1 MNYYTLD
8 EVANI
13 TGISKRTL
21 KYYVER
27 KIILPSSERSEG
39 QKKYWLYSDKD
50 ISKIKQI
57 ALYRELNYS
66 ADSIKKIISEEDFDW
81 NKALNEQIDEL
92 KARKKHLENLIFA
105 AEMMRYFSESEPEEA
120 PAVFDISDFDNDI
133 DSFAD
138 NILISNEDQLTKDSL
153 TKFSDDLANGLDI
166 SDIQKHGQEVINLFI
181 SIRDSMDQPP
191 SSEKVQKSIGAIFE
205 YLSSLSDGT
214 AIDPTDILFGIRLV
228 TNISIDRMF
237 DVIFSKEGSADFVL
251 EALKIYCERKKEN

>member
-8 EVANI
+8 EVANK

-27 KIILPSSERSEG
+27 KIIVPSSERSEG
-39 QKKYWLYSDKD
+39 QKKYWLYSDTD

-81 NKALNEQIDEL
+81 NKALSEQIYEL
-92 KARKKHLENLIFA
+92 RARKKHLENLIFA
-105 AEMMRYFSESEPEEA
+105 AEMMRYFSESEPED

-181 SIRDSMDQPP
+181 SIRDSMDHAP
-191 SSEKVQKSIGAIFE
+191 SSEKVQKRIGAIFE

-214 AIDPTDILFGIRLV
+214 AIDPSDILFGMRLV

-237 DVIFSKEGSADFVL
+237 DVIFSKEGTADFVL
-251 EALKIYCERKKEN
+251 EALKIYCERKKDN